1 MKILKKIDLYNEL
14 IIIIDKYFLHPIM
27 IVMVLAYIV
36 RYYSILY
43 IINVKFQLNQNIT
56 SLEKLK
62 QVNYSFA
69 IYADVYTQKY
79 HYENIISIRD
89 VTHAMSPQLLFTISK
104 EIKFSSQI
112 LYGKR
117 MSWFRNKEIEY

>member
-1 MKILKKIDLYNEL
+1 M
-14 IIIIDKYFLHPIM
+14 
-27 IVMVLAYIV
+27 
-36 RYYSILY
+36 
-43 IINVKFQLNQNIT
+43 
-56 SLEKLK
+56 
-62 QVNYSFA
+62 
-69 IYADVYTQKY
+69 QKY